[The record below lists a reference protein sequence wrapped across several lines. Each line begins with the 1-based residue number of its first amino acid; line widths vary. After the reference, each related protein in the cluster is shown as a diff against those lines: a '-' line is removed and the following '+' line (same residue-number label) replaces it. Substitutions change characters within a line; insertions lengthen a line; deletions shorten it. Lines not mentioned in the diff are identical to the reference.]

1 MLILKDLGVYIIMS
15 IGLRVCAESQG
26 LSWVTGILGLKTEER
41 QAGPDRCRRKVAA
54 VPMEVYL
61 KMNYPQ
67 RNELSRKKTVGLRG
81 E

>member
-41 QAGPDRCRRKVAA
+41 QGPRQESA
-54 VPMEVYL
+54 
-61 KMNYPQ
+61 
-67 RNELSRKKTVGLRG
+67 
-81 E
+81 